1 MSDDKRKGAGD
12 DGRRSYIDKDGTKV
26 IPLSPQ
32 AIEVLQ
38 KQKLEFIKKFGR
50 EPKGDEP
57 IFFDPAF
64 DVPTAI
70 NDTKLDIAMMEFLIK
85 SGAPPEVIFAYRKT
99 ERVVLPEN
107 RHLLMPAELAEWDA
121 AIAEYFN
128 LNPKKAN

>member
-1 MSDDKRKGAGD
+1 MAADPTSTRMAPRSFRCHRKPS
-12 DGRRSYIDKDGTKV
+12 RFYRSKNW
-26 IPLSPQ
+26 S
-32 AIEVLQ
+32 
-38 KQKLEFIKKFGR
+38 